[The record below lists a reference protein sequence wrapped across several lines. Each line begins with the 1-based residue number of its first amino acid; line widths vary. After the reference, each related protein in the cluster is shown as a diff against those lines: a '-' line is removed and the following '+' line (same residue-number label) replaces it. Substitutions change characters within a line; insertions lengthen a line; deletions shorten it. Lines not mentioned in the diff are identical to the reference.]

1 MNRQRT
7 QRDTALSSN
16 DPSRGVRRG
25 NKTGASSSLK
35 PAMLQGE
42 PIEQCYRTL
51 LGLSGSAILLLSPD
65 SIILGWNRSAETVS
79 GWMADEVLGRNF
91 VELCLSKETRASFR
105 IKLAQVTQ
113 GEEIRGLEV
122 PLRTRT
128 GSQAMLSWSLSRV
141 LGTHGDL
148 IGLMAI
154 GTVLLSDTQIEEE
167 LRLAHAQ
174 ILSEARRAEKVA
186 DEERGR
192 IARELHDEFG
202 QALTGLKFDL
212 AWFSKQ
218 LSLLPTPTG
227 SRELVSKVQAMS
239 GSIDAL
245 LESLRTTVADLRPA
259 MLDDLGLVPA
269 LESLATTFQHRTGV
283 RCLVDV
289 APELSSMELP
299 SETSAALFRIAQ
311 ESLTNVMRHAAA
323 SLVRIRLYQGDGRV
337 TLEVAD
343 NGKGVTCERMSKPD
357 SFGLRGM
364 QERVSLLG
372 GHFSIGG
379 ALGVGTTA
387 HASVPARRSKALA
400 DGPVAEGSIP

>member
-1 MNRQRT
+1 MNRQST

-16 DPSRGVRRG
+16 APSRGMRRG
-25 NKTGASSSLK
+25 NKTGASRSLK
-35 PAMLQGE
+35 PTMQQGE
-42 PIEQCYRTL
+42 PIEQCYRAL

-65 SIILGWNRSAETVS
+65 SIILGWNRSAEIVS

-91 VELCLSKETRASFR
+91 AGLCLSKEARASFR
-105 IKLAQVTQ
+105 ITLAQVTQ
-113 GEEIRGLEV
+113 GEEIRGHEV
-122 PLRTRT
+122 PLQTRT

-141 LGTHGDL
+141 LGTHGGL

-154 GTVLLSDTQIEEE
+154 GTILLSDTQIEEE

-186 DEERGR
+186 SEERGR

-212 AWFSKQ
+212 ARFSKQ
-218 LSLLPTPTG
+218 LSLLPAPTG
-227 SRELVSKVQAMS
+227 GRELVSKVQAMS

-245 LESLRTTVADLRPA
+245 LESLRTTVADLRPP

-269 LESLATTFQHRTGV
+269 LESLATTFQHRTSV
-283 RCLVDV
+283 RCLIDV
-289 APELSSMELP
+289 APEVSSMELP
-299 SETSAALFRIAQ
+299 SETSAAMFRIAQ

-337 TLEVAD
+337 ILEVAD
-343 NGKGVTCERMSKPD
+343 NGKGIAYERMSKPD

-364 QERVSLLG
+364 QERVCLLG

-387 HASVPARRSKALA
+387 RASIPACRSKTSA
-400 DGPVAEGSIP
+400 DGTVAERSIP

>member
-1 MNRQRT
+1 
-7 QRDTALSSN
+7 
-16 DPSRGVRRG
+16 
-25 NKTGASSSLK
+25 
-35 PAMLQGE
+35 
-42 PIEQCYRTL
+42 
-51 LGLSGSAILLLSPD
+51 
-65 SIILGWNRSAETVS
+65 
-79 GWMADEVLGRNF
+79 
-91 VELCLSKETRASFR
+91 
-105 IKLAQVTQ
+105 
-113 GEEIRGLEV
+113 
-122 PLRTRT
+122 
-128 GSQAMLSWSLSRV
+128 
-141 LGTHGDL
+141 
-148 IGLMAI
+148 
-154 GTVLLSDTQIEEE
+154 
-167 LRLAHAQ
+167 
-174 ILSEARRAEKVA
+174 
-186 DEERGR
+186 
-192 IARELHDEFG
+192 
-202 QALTGLKFDL
+202 
-212 AWFSKQ
+212 
-218 LSLLPTPTG
+218 
-227 SRELVSKVQAMS
+227 VSKVQAMS

-323 SLVRIRLYQGDGRV
+323 SMVRIRLYQGDGRV

-372 GHFSIGG
+372 GDFSIGG

>member
-1 MNRQRT
+1 
-7 QRDTALSSN
+7 
-16 DPSRGVRRG
+16 
-25 NKTGASSSLK
+25 
-35 PAMLQGE
+35 
-42 PIEQCYRTL
+42 L
-51 LGLSGSAILLLSPD
+51 LELSGSAILLLSPD
-65 SIILGWNRSAETVS
+65 SIILGWNRSAEAAS

-91 VELCLSKETRASFR
+91 AGLCLSKETRASFR
-105 IKLAQVTQ
+105 ITLGQVTQ

-128 GSQAMLSWSLSRV
+128 GSQAMLSWDLSRV
-141 LGTHGDL
+141 LGTHGNL

-154 GTVLLSDTQIEEE
+154 GTLLVSDTQIEEE

-174 ILSEARRAEKVA
+174 ILTEARRAEKVA
-186 DEERGR
+186 GEERGR

-212 AWFSKQ
+212 ARFSKQ
-218 LSLLPTPTG
+218 LSLLPAPTG

-239 GSIDAL
+239 GSIDTL
-245 LESLRTTVADLRPA
+245 LESLRTTVADLHPA

-269 LESLATTFQHRTGV
+269 LESLATTFQYRTGA

-289 APELSSMELP
+289 APEVASMELP
-299 SETSAALFRIAQ
+299 SETSVALFRVAQ

-337 TLEVAD
+337 TMEVAD
-343 NGKGVTCERMSKPD
+343 NGKGIACERRSKPD

-387 HASVPARRSKALA
+387 RASVPARRPKALA
-400 DGPVAEGSIP
+400 DGPVAEGSVP

>member
-16 DPSRGVRRG
+16 DPSRGARG
-25 NKTGASSSLK
+25 SKKIGA
-35 PAMLQGE
+35 
-42 PIEQCYRTL
+42 IRT
-51 LGLSGSAILLLSPD
+51 AVVPD
-65 SIILGWNRSAETVS
+65 
-79 GWMADEVLGRNF
+79 
-91 VELCLSKETRASFR
+91 
-105 IKLAQVTQ
+105 IKVK
-113 GEEIRGLEV
+113 
-122 PLRTRT
+122 
-128 GSQAMLSWSLSRV
+128 
-141 LGTHGDL
+141 
-148 IGLMAI
+148 
-154 GTVLLSDTQIEEE
+154 EE
-167 LRLAHAQ
+167 LRLAYAR
-174 ILSEARRAEKVA
+174 LRSEARRTQRIAE
-186 DEERGR
+186 EERRR

-212 AWFSKQ
+212 AWFSKH
-218 LSLLPTPTG
+218 LSLLPAPTG

-239 GSIDAL
+239 RSIDAL

-259 MLDDLGLVPA
+259 ILDDLGLVPA

-400 DGPVAEGSIP
+400 DGPVAKGSIP

>member
-1 MNRQRT
+1 
-7 QRDTALSSN
+7 
-16 DPSRGVRRG
+16 VRRG
-25 NKTGASSSLK
+25 NKTGA
-35 PAMLQGE
+35 
-42 PIEQCYRTL
+42 
-51 LGLSGSAILLLSPD
+51 
-65 SIILGWNRSAETVS
+65 NRS
-79 GWMADEVLGRNF
+79 
-91 VELCLSKETRASFR
+91 
-105 IKLAQVTQ
+105 
-113 GEEIRGLEV
+113 
-122 PLRTRT
+122 
-128 GSQAMLSWSLSRV
+128 
-141 LGTHGDL
+141 
-148 IGLMAI
+148 
-154 GTVLLSDTQIEEE
+154 LLVSDTQIEEE

-174 ILSEARRAEKVA
+174 ILREARRAEKVA

-218 LSLLPTPTG
+218 LSLLPAPTG
-227 SRELVSKVQAMS
+227 SRELVSKVQVMS

-245 LESLRTTVADLRPA
+245 LESLRATVADLRPA

-269 LESLATTFQHRTGV
+269 LESLATTFQHRTGA

-289 APELSSMELP
+289 AAEVSSMELP

-311 ESLTNVMRHAAA
+311 ELLTNVMRHAAA
-323 SLVRIRLYQGDGRV
+323 SLVRIQLYQGDGRV

-343 NGKGVTCERMSKPD
+343 NGKGIACERMSKLD

-364 QERVSLLG
+364 RERVFLLG

-379 ALGVGTTA
+379 ALGAGTTA
-387 HASVPARRSKALA
+387 RVSVPACRPKALA

>member
-7 QRDTALSSN
+7 QRGTALSSKA
-16 DPSRGVRRG
+16 SRRGVGRG
-25 NKTGASSSLK
+25 NH
-35 PAMLQGE
+35 QGE

-51 LGLSGSAILLLSPD
+51 LELSGSAILLLSPD
-65 SIILGWNRSAETVS
+65 SIILGWNRSAEAAS

-91 VELCLSKETRASFR
+91 AGLCLSKETRASFR
-105 IKLAQVTQ
+105 ITLGQVTQ

-128 GSQAMLSWSLSRV
+128 GSQAMLSWDLSRV
-141 LGTHGDL
+141 LGTHGNL

-154 GTVLLSDTQIEEE
+154 GTLLVSDTQIEEE

-174 ILSEARRAEKVA
+174 ILTEARRAEKVA
-186 DEERGR
+186 GEERGR

-212 AWFSKQ
+212 ARFSKQ
-218 LSLLPTPTG
+218 LSLLPAPTG
-227 SRELVSKVQAMS
+227 SRELVSKAQAMS

-245 LESLRTTVADLRPA
+245 LKSLRTTVADLHPA

-269 LESLATTFQHRTGV
+269 LESLATTFQSRTGV
-283 RCLVDV
+283 RCLIDV
-289 APELSSMELP
+289 APEVSCMELP
-299 SETSAALFRIAQ
+299 SETSAALFRVAQ

-337 TLEVAD
+337 TMEVAD
-343 NGKGVTCERMSKPD
+343 NGKGIACERRSKPD

-387 HASVPARRSKALA
+387 RASVPARRPKALA
-400 DGPVAEGSIP
+400 DGPVAEGSVP

>member
-7 QRDTALSSN
+7 QRGTALSSKA
-16 DPSRGVRRG
+16 SRRGVGRG
-25 NKTGASSSLK
+25 NKTGASSSPK
-35 PAMLQGE
+35 PAIHQGE
-42 PIEQCYRTL
+42 PIEQCYRRL
-51 LGLSGSAILLLSPD
+51 LELSGSAILLLSPD
-65 SIILGWNRSAETVS
+65 SIILGWNRSAEAVS

-91 VELCLSKETRASFR
+91 AGLCLSKETRASFR

-122 PLRTRT
+122 PLQTRT

-141 LGTHGDL
+141 LGIHGNL

-154 GTVLLSDTQIEEE
+154 GTLLLSDNQIEEK

-174 ILSEARRAEKVA
+174 ILTEARRAEKVA
-186 DEERGR
+186 GEERGR

-212 AWFSKQ
+212 ARFSKQ
-218 LSLLPTPTG
+218 LSLLPAPTG

-245 LESLRTTVADLRPA
+245 LKSLRTTVADLRPT

-269 LESLATTFQHRTGV
+269 LESLATTFQYRTGV

-289 APELSSMELP
+289 ASEMSSIELP
-299 SETSAALFRIAQ
+299 SETSAVLFRVAQ
-311 ESLTNVMRHAAA
+311 ESLTTVMRHAAA

-337 TLEVAD
+337 TMEVVD
-343 NGKGVTCERMSKPD
+343 NGKGIACERMSTPD

-372 GHFSIGG
+372 GHFSVGG

-387 HASVPARRSKALA
+387 RASVPAGRPRALA
-400 DGPVAEGSIP
+400 DGPVAEGFIP